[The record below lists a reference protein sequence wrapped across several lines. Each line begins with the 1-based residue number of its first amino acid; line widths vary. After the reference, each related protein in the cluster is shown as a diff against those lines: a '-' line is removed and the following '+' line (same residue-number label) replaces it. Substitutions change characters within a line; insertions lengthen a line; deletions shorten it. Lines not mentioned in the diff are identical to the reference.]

1 MSIPHD
7 RKRTRHGPFALALL
21 LRGLP
26 VLLLAGCPASPTSN
40 PRGQDRAAIS
50 GSKPAAQR
58 GHVPVTVT
66 ADRGALRGGTV
77 SLGVPFPP
85 GALLDAAHLRVFDAA
100 GAEVSRRAV
109 SLATWPADGSQRAV
123 LVAWRASLDERA
135 SATFT
140 LEYGAQGRE
149 ERGALAPTPDGPA
162 VARLPPSWYARSR
175 VIGYQLP
182 ATENTAFKVWEEKTE
197 RYLAEMT
204 PAWQAYGIGCGA
216 TALERTYYDAP
227 HALFQ
232 RFIHHGTAG
241 AYRRAREES
250 TWYRGNELRWFAG
263 GEVALYACAD
273 RWDPATPM
281 AWQHLRNMLGQ
292 GMLDDYLLTGDPAA
306 LRALRGLGEAYLR
319 NLPALMAGDTPP
331 IRATERNLAWTLMG
345 LTSYYAAEPRPDV
358 REALVALIGT
368 ALDWQ
373 RASRSGAFEHD
384 IHAPDPGECGDGPH
398 GGSPF
403 MTSLLV
409 DGLMDAWLLLRDPRI
424 PEIVVRAAVWYRDH
438 AINRD
443 GVAFQ
448 YLWGCKDV
456 AYQSSAWAT
465 LNLLI
470 SHVFGAAYLVSG
482 DTSWLD
488 FGDRM
493 ARHGIEHLYAGR
505 PKNWTQ
511 GTRGFLKYMG
521 YRAEGRAP

>member
-1 MSIPHD
+1 MSTPRD
-7 RKRTRHGPFALALL
+7 PKQTRPGPGSPALVLL
-21 LRGLP
+21 AS
-26 VLLLAGCPASPTSN
+26 LLAGCAASPSSA
-40 PRGQDRAAIS
+40 PRHGDRAALA

-58 GHVPVTVT
+58 GHVPVAVT
-66 ADRGALRGGTV
+66 ADRGALRDGVV

-85 GALLDAAHLRVFDAA
+85 GVLLDPAHLRVLDPA
-100 GAEVSRRAV
+100 GAEVSLHAA
-109 SLATWPADGSQRAV
+109 SIATWPADGSQRAV
-123 LVAWRASLDERA
+123 LLAWRATLDEGA
-135 SATFT
+135 SAAFT
-140 LEYGAQGRE
+140 LEYGAPGR
-149 ERGALAPTPDGPA
+149 RNAGALAPSPDGPA

-175 VIGYQLP
+175 VIGYQIT
-182 ATENTAFKVWEEKTE
+182 AAQNTAFKVWEDKTE

-204 PAWQAYGIGCGA
+204 PAWQAYGISCGA

-232 RFIHHGTAG
+232 RFIHHGTPG

-273 RWDPATPM
+273 RWDPTTPM

-292 GMLDDYLLTGDPAA
+292 GMLDDYLLTGDPQA
-306 LRALRGLGEAYLR
+306 LRALRGLGEGYLR
-319 NLPALMAGDTPP
+319 NLLALMAGERPH
-331 IRATERNLAWTLMG
+331 IKATERNLAWTLMG

-368 ALDWQ
+368 ALEWQ

-384 IHAPDPGECGDGPH
+384 IHAPDPGECGRGPR

-403 MTSLLV
+403 MTSLV
-409 DGLMDAWLLLRDPRI
+409 VEGLMDAWLLLRDPRI
-424 PEIVVRAAVWYRDH
+424 PEIVVRAAAWYRDH

-443 GVAFQ
+443 GAAFQ
-448 YLWGCKDV
+448 YLWGCEDV

-511 GTRGFLKYMG
+511 ATRGFLKYMG
-521 YRAEGRAP
+521 YRAEGRDP